1 MRDRTHLDFGRR
13 TVKVW
18 TYRDLTNQ
26 AESDIGRFMKQAT
39 MTTGE
44 QSAVYKCWAYGA
56 YIMWTHLTRDLRG
69 EDEDDEVRLKR
80 LIGLIPALI
89 EEESY
94 ETC

>member
-1 MRDRTHLDFGRR
+1 MVR
-13 TVKVW
+13 VW

-26 AESDIGRFMKQAT
+26 AESDIGRFMKQAP

-56 YIMWTHLTRDLRG
+56 YIMWTHLTHDLH
-69 EDEDDEVRLKR
+69 EDDDEIRLKR
-80 LIGLIPALI
+80 LMGLISALM

>member
-1 MRDRTHLDFGRR
+1 
-13 TVKVW
+13 
-18 TYRDLTNQ
+18 
-26 AESDIGRFMKQAT
+26 MKQAT